1 MAKIELTVEQHY
13 VDWGLAEGVREF
25 MQNGL
30 DAQADGHP
38 FTVTYDE
45 KKESLLFLSEGASL
59 TTRTLL
65 LGSSSKRGRTDQI
78 GKFGEGYKLALL
90 ALVNAGHPVV
100 LRTGDERWV
109 PSVAP
114 SMKFGGARVLVIS
127 TLRRPTQQ
135 LNAVSIEV
143 GGVSKEAWQEI
154 RHRFLV
160 LEPAVKSASSPEH
173 GTILLDEAH
182 AGQIFAGG
190 IFVEKIEGYRYGYD
204 LPPRLAPLD
213 HDRRM
218 VDRSQAEWAIAH
230 LWGAVCEKEPEHL
243 DAFMALLGQGAP
255 DVRAARYSSTTAASV
270 KKALAARFRE
280 RFGDKAI
287 PVISEQEA
295 EQARSIGR
303 RGVVVPEELRQIVAP
318 ETGNLTTAREDLRRA
333 VAKPIG
339 IEELTPAEAQN
350 WTRAV
355 TLVSRVRPHLRLA
368 QFQVVVFP
376 SPDMLGLFTTEP
388 GKDSEIQIARSTLGE
403 FKRVLTTVVHEVAH
417 DTTGGAPDASLDF
430 ERALQNLWADI
441 VENLAAANEPAVDAG

>member
-1 MAKIELTVEQHY
+1 MARIELTVEQHY

-45 KKESLLFLSEGASL
+45 KKESLHFLSEGASL

-65 LGSSSKRGRTDQI
+65 LGSSSKRGRADQI

-100 LRTGDERWV
+100 LRTGNERWV

-154 RHRFLV
+154 RQRFLV
-160 LEPAVKSASSPEH
+160 LEPPVSSASSREF
-173 GTILLDEAH
+173 GTILFDDAH
-182 AGQIFAGG
+182 AGRIFAGG

-213 HDRRM
+213 RDRRM
-218 VDRSQAEWAIAH
+218 VDRYQAEWAIAQ
-230 LWGAVCEKEPEHL
+230 LWGAVCEKEPTHL
-243 DAFMALLGQGAP
+243 EAFMALLGQGAP
-255 DVRAARYSSTTAASV
+255 DVRAAKYSSTTAASV

-280 RFGDKAI
+280 RFGEKAI
-287 PVISEQEA
+287 PVGSEEEG

-303 RGVVVPEELRQIVAP
+303 RGVVVPQELREIIAP
-318 ETGNLTTAREDLRRA
+318 ETGNLATARDELRRQVAKEVGVEDLTA
-333 VAKPIG
+333 
-339 IEELTPAEAQN
+339 AEAQH

-368 QFQVVVFP
+368 QFKVVVFP
-376 SPDMLGLFTTEP
+376 SPDMLGLFKAEP
-388 GKDSEIQIARSTLGE
+388 GQDSEIQIARSTLGE

-430 ERALQNLWADI
+430 ERVLQDLWADI
-441 VENLAAANEPAVDAG
+441 VENLASGNTPAANAA